1 MQLFSFHCKCKQ
13 LFYIKQI
20 YIYIYTKIAMLYKPL
35 IIIMLEHSSTMIKK
49 DIRLT
54 VFYGTTSMLFVKV
67 TKIKK
72 IIKAVFSK
80 MCF

>member
-1 MQLFSFHCKCKQ
+1 
-13 LFYIKQI
+13 
-20 YIYIYTKIAMLYKPL
+20 MLYKPL